1 MDSKK
6 KGRNNLR
13 STKRNYFLRKLS
25 DYISQNILLSIIRF
39 KKIYTTKDKYK
50 Y

>member
-1 MDSKK
+1 MDSKENRK
-6 KGRNNLR
+6 NNLR
-13 STKRNYFLRKLS
+13 SIKSDYFLRKLS

-39 KKIYTTKDKYK
+39 KKIYTTKDEYK